1 MKRSIYFC
9 IGCFLIGIFFAFGI
23 FLPGRALAIT
33 WKIAYTPLP
42 NTPYNIFIT
51 DVFKPRIE
59 KCTGGQIEVE
69 LLPAVVGVMDIL
81 DAVKSGRVDGGFI
94 LSTGYYGGIVP
105 KWDITGIP
113 GLILMDKE
121 DEAMPRI
128 INEFLFDAIDGEAK
142 TDWNCTVASMS
153 WWSRSTFFSNKG
165 VTNID
170 DFKGLKCRAHTVW
183 NARLIELLG
192 GATVSMPFGEL
203 QTSLQRKI
211 VDACTSAIPPVMASG
226 VYEQLKYIDPWPF
239 GASLQIGLI
248 STKRL
253 KELPESLREAVL
265 DEIKLLNIDAQKLE
279 IDMVKQ
285 FVKSAE
291 EKGLKTTKIA
301 DDEMSK
307 FTNLSKER
315 IYPQWIDKAGPD
327 GQKWMDRVT
336 ELYNK

>member
-1 MKRSIYFC
+1 MKRLT
-9 IGCFLIGIFFAFGI
+9 CFFGGSVLIVLCLALEL
-23 FLPGRALAIT
+23 FLPGRAVAIT

-51 DVFKPRIE
+51 EVFKSGIE
-59 KCTGGQIEVE
+59 KCTNGKVQIE
-69 LLPAVVGVMDIL
+69 LLPGVVGVMDIL
-81 DAVKSGRVDGGFI
+81 DAVKAGRVDGGFI

-105 KWDITGIP
+105 KWDLTGIP
-113 GLILMDKE
+113 GLILMEKE

-128 INEFLFDAIDGEAK
+128 INEFLFGAIDEEARR
-142 TDWNCTVASMS
+142 DWNSMVVSIS
-153 WWSRSTFFSNKG
+153 WWSRSTFFSNK
-165 VTNID
+165 VVNKIE

-203 QTSLQRKI
+203 QTSLQRQI

-239 GASLQIGLI
+239 GASLEIGLI
-248 STKRL
+248 GTKCI
-253 KELPESLREAVL
+253 KNLPEPLREAVL
-265 DEIKLLNIDAQKLE
+265 NEFKKLNIQAQQLE
-279 IDMVKQ
+279 INMVKG

-301 DDEMSK
+301 DEEMIK

-315 IYPQWIDKAGPD
+315 IYPQWLDKAGSD